1 MARGATPTEIMP
13 SIPPGRGTLPRVCP
27 LDHRTAAR
35 VAEQA
40 GRLLVQVRQEGS
52 NQNMSPHALG
62 QRADRLANQLILD
75 QLAEACPGD
84 AVLSEE
90 SPDDSRRLV
99 ADRVWIIDPLDGTRE
114 FRQPGRWD
122 WAVHVALV
130 EAGRP
135 TAAAVALPA
144 LGLVLATSPSGL
156 VRTPTGPSGTPV
168 GDMARS
174 GGPAGDTA
182 GPGGL
187 AGTGRPDPP
196 VGDTSTAGPY
206 RQLLAPRATPGRL
219 RLVLS
224 SSRPPLVG
232 RAIQSALDAEVVL
245 LGSAGAKAMAVVL
258 GQAEVYAHTG
268 GQHEW
273 DSAAP
278 VGVAVAAGLHAS
290 RLDGS
295 SLVYNRP
302 DTWVPDL
309 LICRPELANHVVR
322 AAAEWGG

>member
-1 MARGATPTEIMP
+1 M
-13 SIPPGRGTLPRVCP
+13 
-27 LDHRTAAR
+27 
-35 VAEQA
+35 AEQA

-168 GDMARS
+168 GD
-174 GGPAGDTA
+174 
-182 GPGGL
+182 
-187 AGTGRPDPP
+187 
-196 VGDTSTAGPY
+196 TSTDGPY

-224 SSRPPLVG
+224 SSRPPPVG
-232 RAIQSALDAEVVL
+232 RAIQSALGAEVVL

-278 VGVAVAAGLHAS
+278 VGVAEAAGLHTS

-295 SLVYNRP
+295 SLAYNRP

-309 LICRPELANHVVR
+309 LICRPELANQVVR
-322 AAAEWGG
+322 AAAEWGR